1 MELLMST
8 GGPKPAQNRKL
19 SATEDEP
26 RQDNL
31 VESMLKP
38 VGKLSEKMG
47 KLLSHA
53 TLIQVIV
60 TS

>member
-1 MELLMST
+1 MST